1 MTSNLRFRL
10 LLLLVLPL
18 SVLALM
24 GSWFAYRSAEAAA
37 GQHDLRLMRLLP
49 ALADAVLAESMAAQ
63 GPPLV
68 MLPPSI
74 EEFLRQRQNEAG
86 YAIADLKGR
95 VLAGDT
101 WIRVEVPST
110 RVTEFHS
117 QEFAGITYRVAVL
130 RSETA
135 GAGEMVLALA
145 DGSDARQQWAQQL
158 LLRVLLPNVLLIA
171 AAGLAIYWSVRRA
184 FEPLVALAGAVERR
198 SPRDLQPIDEAASP
212 DEVRPLVRSLNR
224 LFALVDA
231 QAQEQRRFVADAAH
245 QLRTPLA
252 ALQAQVEAWALMV
265 QSAPAP
271 GAPDAAGAAS
281 AGAPVPPARE
291 RTLVLGATQI
301 HQLRDATRRT
311 SQLARQLLALSRAD
325 ARHAQAQP
333 LQRVDLKDLCE
344 SLLEAF
350 FDQAA
355 AKNIDFGLEVVPA
368 SVWGHAWLLRELL
381 SNLVDNALKYNP
393 DGGSVTLRCGVR
405 GDSAFLEIE
414 DDGPGVPASERERIV
429 QRFYRL
435 PGATGEG
442 SGLGLAIAD
451 EIAQL
456 HQARLVLGEGADG
469 AGLRVLLSFPPEP
482 VAAL

>member
-1 MTSNLRFRL
+1 LTSNLRFRL

-37 GQHDLRLMRLLP
+37 GQHDQRLMRFLP
-49 ALADAVLAESMAAQ
+49 ALAEAVLAPSADAQ
-63 GPPLV
+63 YPPVV
-68 MLPPSI
+68 MLPPTV

-110 RVTEFHS
+110 RVAEFHS
-117 QEFAGITYRVAVL
+117 QEFAGIMYRVAVL
-130 RSETA
+130 RVETA
-135 GAGEMVLALA
+135 GAGEMVVALA

-158 LLRVLLPNVLLIA
+158 LVRVLLPNVLLIA
-171 AAGLAIYWSVRRA
+171 AAGLAIYWTVRQA
-184 FEPLVALAGAVERR
+184 IEPLVALAGAVERR
-198 SPRDLQPIDEAASP
+198 SPRDLSPIDEAASP

-231 QAQEQRRFVADAAH
+231 QTQEQRRFVADAAH

-265 QSAPAP
+265 QSAPANVTVPEP
-271 GAPDAAGAAS
+271 GHPG
-281 AGAPVPPARE
+281 E
-291 RTLVLGATQI
+291 RSLVLSATQI

-325 ARHAQAQP
+325 ARHAQSQP

-350 FDQAA
+350 FEQAA
-355 AKNIDFGLEVVPA
+355 AKNIDFGLEVAPA

-381 SNLVDNALKYNP
+381 SNLVDNALKYNAE
-393 DGGSVTLRCGVR
+393 GGRVTLRSGTLPDGV
-405 GDSAFLEIE
+405 FLEVE
-414 DDGPGVPASERERIV
+414 DDGPGVPQAERARVV

-435 PGATGEG
+435 PGASSEG

-469 AGLRVLLSFPPEP
+469 VGLRVLLVFPPEP
-482 VAAL
+482 NGVL

>member
-37 GQHDLRLMRLLP
+37 GQHDQRLMRYLP
-49 ALADAVLAESMAAQ
+49 ALAEAVLAPSLDGQ
-63 GPPLV
+63 SPPVL
-68 MLPPSI
+68 MLPPMV

-110 RVTEFHS
+110 RVAEFHS
-117 QEFAGITYRVAVL
+117 QEFAGIMYRVAVL
-130 RSETA
+130 RVDTA
-135 GAGEMVLALA
+135 GAGEMVVALA

-171 AAGLAIYWSVRRA
+171 AAGLAIYWSVRQA
-184 FEPLVALAGAVERR
+184 FEPLVALADAVERR
-198 SPRDLQPIDEAASP
+198 SPRDLSPIDEAASP
-212 DEVRPLVRSLNR
+212 DEVRPLLRSLNR

-271 GAPDAAGAAS
+271 ADAVALSPDQ
-281 AGAPVPPARE
+281 PRE
-291 RTLVLGATQI
+291 RSLVLSATQI

-325 ARHAQAQP
+325 ARHAQSQP

-350 FDQAA
+350 FEQAA
-355 AKNIDFGLEVVPA
+355 AKNIDFGLEVEPA

-393 DGGSVTLRCGVR
+393 EGGRVTLRSGV
-405 GDSAFLEIE
+405 GPDGAFLEVE
-414 DDGPGVPASERERIV
+414 DDGPGVPEAERARIV

-435 PGATGEG
+435 PGACGEG

-456 HQARLVLGEGADG
+456 HQARLVLGAGAEGV
-469 AGLRVLLSFPPEP
+469 GLRVLLVFPPEP
-482 VAAL
+482 AAAA

>member
-68 MLPPSI
+68 MLPPTI

-117 QEFAGITYRVAVL
+117 QEFGGLTYRVAVL

-271 GAPDAAGAAS
+271 AAQDGQGAAP
-281 AGAPVPPARE
+281 APGSPRE

-325 ARHAQAQP
+325 ARHAQSQP

-350 FDQAA
+350 FEQAA

-405 GDSAFLEIE
+405 GASAFLEIE
-414 DDGPGVPASERERIV
+414 DDGPGVPESERERIV

-435 PGATGEG
+435 PGASGEG

-456 HQARLVLGEGADG
+456 HQARLVLGEGAGG

-482 VAAL
+482 AAAP

>member
-1 MTSNLRFRL
+1 
-10 LLLLVLPL
+10 
-18 SVLALM
+18 
-24 GSWFAYRSAEAAA
+24 
-37 GQHDLRLMRLLP
+37 
-49 ALADAVLAESMAAQ
+49 
-63 GPPLV
+63 
-68 MLPPSI
+68 
-74 EEFLRQRQNEAG
+74 
-86 YAIADLKGR
+86 
-95 VLAGDT
+95 
-101 WIRVEVPST
+101 
-110 RVTEFHS
+110 
-117 QEFAGITYRVAVL
+117 
-130 RSETA
+130 
-135 GAGEMVLALA
+135 MVVALA

-171 AAGLAIYWSVRRA
+171 AAGLAIYWSVRQA

-198 SPRDLQPIDEAASP
+198 SPRDLSPIDEAASP
-212 DEVRPLVRSLNR
+212 EEVRPLLRSLNR

-265 QSAPAP
+265 QSAPANAAAPASGPP
-271 GAPDAAGAAS
+271 G
-281 AGAPVPPARE
+281 E
-291 RTLVLGATQI
+291 RSLVLSATQI

-325 ARHAQAQP
+325 ARHAQSQP

-350 FDQAA
+350 FEQAA
-355 AKNIDFGLEVVPA
+355 AKNIDFGLEVAPA

-393 DGGSVTLRCGVR
+393 EGGRVTLRSGV
-405 GDSAFLEIE
+405 GPDGAFLEVE
-414 DDGPGVPASERERIV
+414 DDGPGVPEAERARIV

-435 PGATGEG
+435 PGASGEG

-456 HQARLVLGEGADG
+456 HQARLVLGAGADG
-469 AGLRVLLSFPPEP
+469 VGLRVQLVFPPEP
-482 VAAL
+482 DAAP

>member
-24 GSWFAYRSAEAAA
+24 GAWFAYRSAEAAA
-37 GQHDLRLMRLLP
+37 GQHDQRLMRLLP
-49 ALADAVLAESMAAQ
+49 ALAEAVLAPSLDTQ
-63 GPPLV
+63 SPPLV
-68 MLPPSI
+68 MLPPNV
-74 EEFLRQRQNEAG
+74 EEFLRQRHNEAG

-101 WIRVEVPST
+101 WIRAEVPST
-110 RVTEFHS
+110 RAAEFHS
-117 QEFAGITYRVAVL
+117 QEFAGIMYRVAVV
-130 RSETA
+130 RVETA
-135 GAGEMVLALA
+135 GAGEMVVALA

-158 LLRVLLPNVLLIA
+158 LVRVLLPNVLLIA
-171 AAGLAIYWSVRRA
+171 AAGLAIYWSVRQA

-224 LFALVDA
+224 LFGLVDA

-271 GAPDAAGAAS
+271 SGAPTPDG
-281 AGAPVPPARE
+281 PRE

-325 ARHAQAQP
+325 ARQAQAQP

-350 FDQAA
+350 FEQAA
-355 AKNIDFGLEVVPA
+355 AKDIDFGLEVAPA

-393 DGGSVTLRCGVR
+393 DGGRVTLRCGVR
-405 GDSAFLEIE
+405 AGSAFLEVE
-414 DDGPGVPASERERIV
+414 DDGPGVPEAERERIV

-456 HQARLVLGEGADG
+456 HQARLQLGEGADG
-469 AGLRVLLSFPPEP
+469 AGLRVLLVFPPEP
-482 VAAL
+482 LATA

>member
-37 GQHDLRLMRLLP
+37 GQHDQRLMRFLP
-49 ALADAVLAESMAAQ
+49 ALAEAVLAPSLDGQ
-63 GPPLV
+63 SPPVL
-68 MLPPSI
+68 MLPPTV

-110 RVTEFHS
+110 RVAEFHS
-117 QEFAGITYRVAVL
+117 QEFAGIMYRVAVL
-130 RSETA
+130 RVETA
-135 GAGEMVLALA
+135 GAGEMVVALA

-171 AAGLAIYWSVRRA
+171 AAGLAIYWSVRQA

-198 SPRDLQPIDEAASP
+198 SPRDLSPIDEAASP
-212 DEVRPLVRSLNR
+212 EEVRPLLRSLNR

-265 QSAPAP
+265 QSAPANAAAPASGPP
-271 GAPDAAGAAS
+271 G
-281 AGAPVPPARE
+281 E
-291 RTLVLGATQI
+291 RSLVLSATQI

-325 ARHAQAQP
+325 ARHAQSQP

-350 FDQAA
+350 FEQAA
-355 AKNIDFGLEVVPA
+355 AKNIDFGLEVAPA

-393 DGGSVTLRCGVR
+393 EGGRVTLRSGV
-405 GDSAFLEIE
+405 GPDGAFLEVE
-414 DDGPGVPASERERIV
+414 DDGPGVPEAERVRIV

-435 PGATGEG
+435 PGASGEG

-469 AGLRVLLSFPPEP
+469 VGLRVLLVFPPEP
-482 VAAL
+482 DTGR

>member
-37 GQHDLRLMRLLP
+37 GQHDQRLMRFLP
-49 ALADAVLAESMAAQ
+49 ALAEAVLAPSLDGQ
-63 GPPLV
+63 SPPVL
-68 MLPPSI
+68 MLPPTV

-117 QEFAGITYRVAVL
+117 QEFAGIMYRVAVL
-130 RSETA
+130 RVETA
-135 GAGEMVLALA
+135 GAGEMVVALA

-171 AAGLAIYWSVRRA
+171 AAGLAIYWSVRQA

-198 SPRDLQPIDEAASP
+198 SPRDLSPIDEAASP
-212 DEVRPLVRSLNR
+212 EEVRPLLRSLNR

-265 QSAPAP
+265 QSAPANAAAPASGPP
-271 GAPDAAGAAS
+271 G
-281 AGAPVPPARE
+281 E
-291 RTLVLGATQI
+291 RSLVLSATQI

-325 ARHAQAQP
+325 ARHAQSQP

-350 FDQAA
+350 FEQAA
-355 AKNIDFGLEVVPA
+355 AKNIDFGLEVAPA

-393 DGGSVTLRCGVR
+393 EGGRVTLRSGV
-405 GDSAFLEIE
+405 GPDGAFLEVE
-414 DDGPGVPASERERIV
+414 DDGPGVPEAERARIV

-435 PGATGEG
+435 PGASGEG

-456 HQARLVLGEGADG
+456 HQARLVLGPGADG
-469 AGLRVLLSFPPEP
+469 VGLRVQLVFPPEP
-482 VAAL
+482 DAVP

>member
-37 GQHDLRLMRLLP
+37 GQHDQRLMRFLP
-49 ALADAVLAESMAAQ
+49 ALAEAVLAPSLDGQ
-63 GPPLV
+63 SPPVL
-68 MLPPSI
+68 MLPPTV

-110 RVTEFHS
+110 RVAEFHS
-117 QEFAGITYRVAVL
+117 QEFAGIMYRVAVL
-130 RSETA
+130 RVETA
-135 GAGEMVLALA
+135 GAGEMVVALA

-171 AAGLAIYWSVRRA
+171 AAGLAIYWSVRQA

-198 SPRDLQPIDEAASP
+198 SPRDLSPIDEAASP
-212 DEVRPLVRSLNR
+212 EEVRPLLRSLNR

-265 QSAPAP
+265 QSAPANAAAPASGPP
-271 GAPDAAGAAS
+271 G
-281 AGAPVPPARE
+281 E
-291 RTLVLGATQI
+291 RSLVLSATQI

-325 ARHAQAQP
+325 ARHAQSQP

-350 FDQAA
+350 FEQAA
-355 AKNIDFGLEVVPA
+355 AKNIDFGLEVAPA

-393 DGGSVTLRCGVR
+393 EGGRVTLRSGV
-405 GDSAFLEIE
+405 GPDGAFLEVE
-414 DDGPGVPASERERIV
+414 DDGPGVPEAERARIV

-435 PGATGEG
+435 PGASGEG

-456 HQARLVLGEGADG
+456 HQARLVLGAAADG
-469 AGLRVLLSFPPEP
+469 VGLRVQLVFPPEP
-482 VAAL
+482 DAAP